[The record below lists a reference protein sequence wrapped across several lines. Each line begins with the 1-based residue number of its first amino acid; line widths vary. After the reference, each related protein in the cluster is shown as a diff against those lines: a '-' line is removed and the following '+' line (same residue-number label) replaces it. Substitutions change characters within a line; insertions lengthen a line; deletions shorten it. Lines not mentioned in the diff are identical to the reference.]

1 MSAGSLDR
9 SPRPRPLWLRAL
21 TRRDVLSGL
30 MFIAFAALGLWLSRN
45 YPVGTAVR
53 MGTGY
58 VPRLLCW
65 ILLLLGGV
73 ILIMGL
79 RAADA
84 EDAGPPLRWRPLVL
98 IPAALVAFALT
109 IERLGIVIAGLLLIG
124 IGALGGRELRPL
136 EVAAAAAAL
145 VFFTWAIFIW
155 ALGLTIPVWPER

>member
-1 MSAGSLDR
+1 MSTGSLDR
-9 SPRPRPLWLRAL
+9 SPAPRPLCRRAL
-21 TRRDVLSGL
+21 TRKDVLSGL
-30 MFIAFAALGLWLSRN
+30 MFIAFALLGLWLSRN

-84 EDAGPPLRWRPLVL
+84 EDAPPPLRWRPLVL
-98 IPAALVAFALT
+98 IPTALVAFALT

-124 IGALGGRELRPL
+124 IGALGGREMRPL
-136 EVAAAAAAL
+136 EVAAAAAVL

-155 ALGLTIPVWPER
+155 ALGLPIPVWPEW

>member
-1 MSAGSLDR
+1 MTTGDVQHSPE
-9 SPRPRPLWLRAL
+9 PRPFWLRAL
-21 TRRDVLSGL
+21 ARKDVLAGL
-30 MFIAFAALGLWLSRN
+30 MFIGFAALGLWLSRN

-65 ILLLLGGV
+65 ILLLLGAV
-73 ILIMGL
+73 VLVMGL

-84 EDAGPPLRWRPLVL
+84 EDGPPALRWRPIVL
-98 IPAALVAFALT
+98 IPAALTAFALT
-109 IERLGIVIAGLLLIG
+109 IERFGIVIAGLLLIG
-124 IGALGGRELRPL
+124 IGALGGRDMRPL

-155 ALGLTIPVWPER
+155 ALGLPIPVWPEW

>member
-1 MSAGSLDR
+1 MSTGSLDR
-9 SPRPRPLWLRAL
+9 SPAPRPLWRRAL
-21 TRRDVLSGL
+21 TRKDVLSGL
-30 MFIAFAALGLWLSRN
+30 MFIAFALLGLWLSRN

-84 EDAGPPLRWRPLVL
+84 EDAPPPLRWRPLVL
-98 IPAALVAFALT
+98 IPTALVAFALT

-124 IGALGGRELRPL
+124 IGALGGREMRPL
-136 EVAAAAAAL
+136 EVAAAAAVL

-155 ALGLTIPVWPER
+155 ALGLPIPVWPER

>member
-1 MSAGSLDR
+1 MTTGSVEH
-9 SPRPRPLWLRAL
+9 SPARPPLWLRVL
-21 TRRDVLSGL
+21 RRPDVLAGL
-30 MFIAFAALGLWLSRN
+30 MFIGFALLGLWLSRN
-45 YPVGTAVR
+45 YPIGTAVR

-65 ILLLLGGV
+65 ILLLLGAV
-73 ILIMGL
+73 VLVMGL

-84 EDAGPPLRWRPLVL
+84 EDGPPALRWRPIVL

-124 IGALGGRELRPL
+124 IGALGGRDLRLL
-136 EVAAAAAAL
+136 EVVVAAAAL

-155 ALGLTIPVWPER
+155 ALGLPIPVWPEW